1 MQKMSTYK
9 KAYED
14 KYNQNFGASRLENK
28 QPKRLSLNE
37 LFKTN
42 KITIKKG

>member
-1 MQKMSTYK
+1 MQEMKTHK

-14 KYNQNFGASRLENK
+14 KYNQSFGASRLENK
-28 QPKRLSLNE
+28 QPKKLSLNE
-37 LFKTN
+37 LVKTN